1 MRDYVIM
8 IILFSVVAGL
18 GALVVSDVA
27 SSEHGYNISN
37 MTDISFNSAYNQVE
51 YTSGIAETMGN
62 ESLSDEGLSTAGG
75 VELLYGSTKA
85 VIQLVAGSFLVV
97 RNVLSSMTLSLGIPL
112 EVGNILFGA
121 VISILIIIIVFVVIS
136 SLTKT
141 KM

>member
-1 MRDYVIM
+1 
-8 IILFSVVAGL
+8 
-18 GALVVSDVA
+18 
-27 SSEHGYNISN
+27 
-37 MTDISFNSAYNQVE
+37 
-51 YTSGIAETMGN
+51 MGN